1 MFSDNKE
8 ISYVG
13 SLTDKRVEFVRGLS
27 RRKNKPD
34 CECFFLEGERA
45 VSEVPLKQGS
55 IDTLVLSRSYVEG
68 VDTQYGRFAIIRK
81 LQNCGAGT
89 LYVTD
94 KVFAAITGTVS
105 PQGIAAV
112 VNKPRFGALE
122 PLLRGAD
129 RVLVLE
135 NLQDPGNLGTCI
147 RTADAFRFDAV
158 ICTDNCADVYNQKV
172 LRSTVGSLFHIPV
185 LEFSEGIFKLSIKL
199 KAAGLRLFGADPR
212 GGVSSID
219 RYFGKDRTAVI
230 IGNEARGLTDAA
242 RAVSDELVT
251 VPMAGNAESLNAA
264 VAAAV
269 LMYELSTRRDRP
281 QNKPQNLD
289 Q

>member
-1 MFSDNKE
+1 MSFSDHND
-8 ISYVG
+8 INYVG
-13 SLTDKRVEFVRGLS
+13 SLTDKRVVFVRGLS
-27 RRKNKPD
+27 RRKAKTGSD
-34 CECFFLEGERA
+34 CFFLEGERA

-81 LQNCGAGT
+81 LQNCGAQT

-112 VNKPRFGALE
+112 VNKPRFGTLE
-122 PLLRGAD
+122 QLLPKVD

-147 RTADAFRFDAV
+147 RTADAFGFDAV

-185 LEFSEGIFKLSIKL
+185 LEFSEGIFKLSVKL
-199 KAAGLRLFGADPR
+199 KAAGLYVYGADPR
-212 GGVSSID
+212 GGTSSIE
-219 RYFGKDRTAVI
+219 RRFGEGRTAVV

-251 VPMAGNAESLNAA
+251 IPMAGSAESLNAA
-264 VAAAV
+264 IAAAV
-269 LMYELSTRRDRP
+269 LMYELSVRRP
-281 QNKPQNLD
+281 QK
-289 Q
+289 

>member
-1 MFSDNKE
+1 MSYSDHND
-8 ISYVG
+8 INYVG
-13 SLTDKRVEFVRGLS
+13 SLTDKRVVFVRGLS
-27 RRKNKPD
+27 RRKSKPGCD
-34 CECFFLEGERA
+34 CFFLEGERA

-68 VDTQYGRFAIIRK
+68 VDSQYGRFAIIRK
-81 LQNCGAGT
+81 LQNCGAHT

-94 KVFAAITGTVS
+94 KVFAAITGTVN

-112 VNKPRFGALE
+112 VNKPRFGTLE
-122 PLLRGAD
+122 QLLPKVK

-147 RTADAFRFDAV
+147 RTADAFGFDAV

-185 LEFSEGIFKLSIKL
+185 LEFNEGIFKLSVKL
-199 KAAGLRLFGADPR
+199 KAAGLYIYGADPR
-212 GGVSSID
+212 GGTSSVD
-219 RYFGKDRTAVI
+219 RRFGEGRTAIV
-230 IGNEARGLTDAA
+230 IGNEARGLSDAA

-251 VPMAGNAESLNAA
+251 IPMAGSAESLNAA
-264 VAAAV
+264 IAAAV
-269 LMYELSTRRDRP
+269 LMYELSVRRP
-281 QNKPQNLD
+281 QK
-289 Q
+289 

>member
-1 MFSDNKE
+1 MFPDNKE

-13 SLTDKRVEFVRGLS
+13 SLTDKRVAFVRGLS

-34 CECFFLEGERA
+34 CDCFFLEGERA

-68 VDTQYGRFAIIRK
+68 IDTQYGRFAIIRK
-81 LQNCGAGT
+81 LQNCGAQT

-94 KVFAAITGTVS
+94 KVFAALTGTVN

-112 VNKPRFGALE
+112 VNKPRFGTLE
-122 PLLRGAD
+122 QLLPKTR

-147 RTADAFRFDAV
+147 RTADAFGFDAV

-172 LRSTVGSLFHIPV
+172 LRSTVGSLFHVPV
-185 LEFSEGIFKLSIKL
+185 LEFSEGIFKLSLKL
-199 KAAGLRLFGADPR
+199 KAAKLTVFGADPR
-212 GGVSSID
+212 GGTSSVD
-219 RYFGKDRTAVI
+219 RRFGEGRTAII
-230 IGNEARGLTDAA
+230 IGNEARGLSDAA

-251 VPMAGNAESLNAA
+251 IPMAGSAESLNAA
-264 VAAAV
+264 IAAAV
-269 LMYELSTRRDRP
+269 LMYELSSHRE
-281 QNKPQNLD
+281 K
-289 Q
+289 

>member
-1 MFSDNKE
+1 MSFSDQND
-8 ISYVG
+8 INYVG
-13 SLTDKRVEFVRGLS
+13 SLTDKRVVFVRGLS
-27 RRKNKPD
+27 RRKAKPESD
-34 CECFFLEGERA
+34 CFFLEGERA

-81 LQNCGAGT
+81 LQNCGART

-94 KVFAAITGTVS
+94 KVFAAITGTVN

-112 VNKPRFGALE
+112 VNKPRFGTLE
-122 PLLRGAD
+122 QLLPSTK

-147 RTADAFRFDAV
+147 RTADAFGFDAV

-185 LEFSEGIFKLSIKL
+185 LEFSEGIFKLSVKL
-199 KAAGLRLFGADPR
+199 KAAGLYIYGADPR
-212 GGVSSID
+212 GGTSSID
-219 RYFGKDRTAVI
+219 RRFGEGRTAVV

-251 VPMAGNAESLNAA
+251 IPMAGSAESLNAA
-264 VAAAV
+264 IAAAV
-269 LMYELSTRRDRP
+269 LMYELSVRRE
-281 QNKPQNLD
+281 QK
-289 Q
+289 